1 MSLKEPPMIEALWHR
16 YARIWSLDTSRRD
29 AEMAACL
36 APDVTYADPQIS
48 LSGVRPFAEYMA
60 GFGNSFPGHAF
71 RINAVKAHHDRSAAR
86 WDLVNAAGGTVFP
99 GISFGV
105 VGGDG
110 RFLSL
115 SGFFGGI

>member
-1 MSLKEPPMIEALWHR
+1 
-16 YARIWSLDTSRRD
+16 
-29 AEMAACL
+29 MAACL

-48 LSGVRPFAEYMA
+48 LCGARELADYMS

-71 RINAVKAHHDRSAAR
+71 RINVVKAHHDRSIAR
-86 WDLVNAAGGTVFP
+86 WDLVDAAGGTVFP

-115 SGFFGGI
+115 SGFFGGIEGLLR